1 MRKDF
6 GSKPWFY
13 PLPVLIIGTYDEHGK
28 ADAMNA
34 AWGGLYDSDLVELC
48 LSHGHKTFK
57 NLEKTGAFTV
67 SFGDA
72 AHAAAC
78 DYVGLVSG
86 NDTPDKLEK
95 SGLTPE
101 KSGSVNAPR
110 FRELPMTLECT
121 LVRVSEEGNV
131 IGRIVNISADES
143 ILDAAGKID
152 VMKLRPIV
160 FEPVKNG
167 YHVLG
172 EKVADAFEVGKSL
185 K

>member
-1 MRKDF
+1 
-6 GSKPWFY
+6 
-13 PLPVLIIGTYDEHGK
+13 
-28 ADAMNA
+28 MNA
-34 AWGGLYDSDLVELC
+34 AWGGLYDTDLVELC

-57 NLEKTGAFTV
+57 NLEKIGAFTV

-143 ILDAAGKID
+143 ILDAAGEID